1 MTEMGVSVSQR
12 VEKVARVVQ
21 LFTSDELAQLVSL
34 VPQLQDV
41 EPLAEGEAARYFQR
55 ELLSRRGGALPK
67 PEDAFIGGL
76 TYGEYLALSEE
87 DEAVFWDGLFQ
98 ADELEIDDLQEQDVQ
113 SDARV
118 PAR

>member
-1 MTEMGVSVSQR
+1 MITKR

-21 LFTSDELAQLVSL
+21 LFTSEELAQLVSL

-55 ELLSRRGGALPK
+55 ELLSRRGGAPPA
-67 PEDAFIGGL
+67 PEEPFIGGL
-76 TYGEYLALSEE
+76 TYEKYLALSEE
-87 DEAVFWDGLFQ
+87 DEAAFWDVLFQ
-98 ADELEIDDLQEQDVQ
+98 ADELAIDDLQEHDVQ